1 MKGLRIL
8 LLVIAV
14 VCIGVAVSYP
24 IRYQR
29 ELKSNNEELADL
41 SAMRRRVL
49 EAESQEGTLDGDGG
63 TGEKPPDDAPE
74 AAGPRE
80 EGLDVPGAEPLPEGT
95 DGAAEPGEPHTAG
108 DSAVASVEPAEASG
122 DSTAVSVEPAE
133 AAGDSAAVSAEP
145 TETEENNAAVTERPY
160 LAAGDDVSMPEAAD
174 SEAGDHPAE
183 PEQPAQPEQ
192 PAEGPPSQTGEPG
205 SIDEG
210 TPPDA
215 EPEQPAEGP
224 KSQTAE
230 PGSIDEG
237 TPPDAEPE
245 QPVEVPQS
253 QTAEPGSIDEGT
265 PPDVEPEQPVEGPQ
279 SRTAE
284 PGNND
289 EGTPPDAEP
298 GQPAEVPQS
307 QTGEPGNIEGT
318 ASPEI
323 VPAGTLAPEGSEAAR
338 PSFTPPPTPIPDV
351 MAFIINDPDMVT
363 PTPSPSPTP
372 TPTPSPSPSPTPDRT
387 IRTGALA
394 YKYLEKVELD
404 PSKILPELQEI
415 YEINQ
420 DLVGWI
426 SIEDTLIDYPV
437 VQCKDSEYYLKH
449 DFYGK
454 NNANGQIILDTKC
467 DPYTPSY
474 NLVISGHHMNS
485 GAMFGKLPLYR
496 DKKYW
501 EKHKVVE
508 FDTLMERK
516 KYVIFAVFYSAD
528 YDEDETGF
536 RYNADIQYKLE
547 AEQWLEEIKE
557 NQIYDTGF
565 HARFGDEF
573 ITLTTCDR
581 SRRRNG
587 RFVAVARR
595 IREGER
601 II

>member
-205 SIDEG
+205 SIDVG

-284 PGNND
+284 PGN
-289 EGTPPDAEP
+289 
-298 GQPAEVPQS
+298 V
-307 QTGEPGNIEGT
+307 EGT

>member
-80 EGLDVPGAEPLPEGT
+80 EGLDVPGAGPLPEGT

-160 LAAGDDVSMPEAAD
+160 LAAGDDASMPEAAD

-192 PAEGPPSQTGEPG
+192 PAESPPSQTGEPG

-215 EPEQPAEGP
+215 EPEQPAE
-224 KSQTAE
+224 
-230 PGSIDEG
+230 
-237 TPPDAEPE
+237 
-245 QPVEVPQS
+245 VPQS
-253 QTAEPGSIDEGT
+253 QTAEPENIDEGM

-284 PGNND
+284 PGNVEED
-289 EGTPPDAEP
+289 TPPDAVP
-298 GQPAEVPQS
+298 GQPAEGPQS
-307 QTGEPGNIEGT
+307 QTAVPGNIGET

-323 VPAGTLAPEGSEAAR
+323 VPAGTLAPEGSEAAQ

-351 MAFIINDPDMVT
+351 LAFIINDPDMVT

-454 NNANGQIILDTKC
+454 DNANGQIILDTKC

-474 NLVISGHHMNS
+474 NLIISGHHMNS